1 MEKSIVVKKLQ
12 HHVFYV
18 KDLEACRE
26 FYTGLFNVQFSA
38 RNHQDSSAAM
48 RMANQAMY
56 FFSFGYYHH
65 DICFVVAPK
74 VPFDN
79 DEMLHMT
86 FVLRENETLA
96 ELKNKLQKRNIIWK
110 EGRLIASAKLPS
122 GKNAIAFPDPNGHWI
137 EVIGN

>member
-1 MEKSIVVKKLQ
+1 MANPVVVDKLQ

-18 KDLEACRE
+18 KDLDVSRE
-26 FYTGLFNVQFSA
+26 FYVDLFNIQFSA

-56 FFSFGYYHH
+56 FFSFGHYHH
-65 DICFVVAPK
+65 DICMVIAPN

-86 FVLRENETLA
+86 FILRGGETLDA
-96 ELKNKLQKRNIIWK
+96 MRQKLQKRGISWK
-110 EGRLIASAKLPS
+110 EGKLIASARPPQ
-122 GKNAIAFPDPNGHWI
+122 GKQAICFPDPNGHWI
-137 EVIGN
+137 EVIG